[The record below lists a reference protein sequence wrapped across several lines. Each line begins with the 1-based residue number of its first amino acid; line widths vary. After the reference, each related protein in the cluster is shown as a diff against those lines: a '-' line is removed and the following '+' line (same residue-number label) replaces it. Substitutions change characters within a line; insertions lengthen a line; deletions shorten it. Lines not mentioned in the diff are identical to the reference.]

1 MGRKTSI
8 KEVGPVKRIRNTM
21 NNNNQFIGV
30 VRDREFSPLVPHSFS
45 GSSVRLTSIA
55 MQEAQS
61 PEVHGLD
68 LTEYE
73 GSALMVSGHYGGSWI
88 YSAKIVDRAGPIL
101 TAVVQ
106 RVFSQM
112 SRSA

>member
-1 MGRKTSI
+1 
-8 KEVGPVKRIRNTM
+8 M
-21 NNNNQFIGV
+21 NNNDQFIGV
-30 VRDREFSPLVPHSFS
+30 VRDREFSPLVPQSFS

-61 PEVHGLD
+61 PEVHELD

-73 GSALMVSGHYGGSWI
+73 GSALMVSGHHGGSWI
-88 YSAKIVDRAGPIL
+88 YSADIVDRAGPIL

-106 RVFSQM
+106 RVFSQV
-112 SRSA
+112 SKSA